1 MPDALRVAAMDCGTN
16 SLRLLVTDVR
26 GDQKRDVVRE
36 MRVVRLGQGVD
47 ETGRFHPDALERTL
61 AVTRE
66 FGELATVLGAERVRF
81 CATSAA
87 RDASN
92 ADELSDGVRSVL
104 GIDLEVLSGEEE
116 ARASFLGATRSL
128 AGPALVVDIG
138 GGSTELVVGAD
149 GDVGWSHSFDV
160 GSVRLTE
167 RFLRSDPASIDEVT
181 ALESYLDD
189 VLTPRLSGLDPVS
202 NLVGV
207 AGTITTVAAHALELP
222 SYDSSQIHGARIS
235 VDDVRTACLSL
246 LRMSVADRRALP
258 FMHPGRADVIGAGAM
273 ILDAGPES
281 VAHILQAF
289 GKAKTL
295 IWNGP
300 LGAFEIAPF
309 DTATNAAAARAAE
322 LTRAG
327 QLTSVAGGGDTVAAL
342 NGAGAAESFTYIS
355 TAGGAFLEWMEGK
368 DLPGVAALS
377 AREAA

>member
-258 FMHPGRADVIGAGAM
+258 FMHPGRGVTFGARIGPIRAPNVTLSGVGTRRRRRGWWPGGPRVDPRRSGDRTPRRRRRCRPRRGA
-273 ILDAGPES
+273 A
-281 VAHILQAF
+281 
-289 GKAKTL
+289 
-295 IWNGP
+295 
-300 LGAFEIAPF
+300 
-309 DTATNAAAARAAE
+309 
-322 LTRAG
+322 LTRRRRAG
-327 QLTSVAGGGDTVAAL
+327 DVRCRRRGRPA
-342 NGAGAAESFTYIS
+342 
-355 TAGGAFLEWMEGK
+355 TARRRSWHP
-368 DLPGVAALS
+368 PGR
-377 AREAA
+377 ARRRRWTLRGRRRCRRRRRRVT

>member
-116 ARASFLGATRSL
+116 ARASFLGATRSVS
-128 AGPALVVDIG
+128 GPALVVDIG

-202 NLVGV
+202 TLVGV

-222 SYDSSQIHGARIS
+222 SYDSSQIHGARIA
-235 VDDVRTACLSL
+235 VDDVRTACVSL

-273 ILDAGPES
+273 ILDAVLAS
-281 VAHILQAF
+281 VPLATDEVLVSEHDILD
-289 GKAKTL
+289 G
-295 IWNGP
+295 
-300 LGAFEIAPF
+300 IAW
-309 DTATNAAAARAAE
+309 
-322 LTRAG
+322 
-327 QLTSVAGGGDTVAAL
+327 
-342 NGAGAAESFTYIS
+342 GAAQR
-355 TAGGAFLEWMEGK
+355 
-368 DLPGVAALS
+368 S
-377 AREAA
+377 A

>member
-1 MPDALRVAAMDCGTN
+1 MPDALRVAAIDCGTN

-26 GDQKRDVVRE
+26 GDRKQDVVRE

-92 ADELSDGVRSVL
+92 ADELVDGVRSVL
-104 GIDLEVLSGEEE
+104 GIELEILTGEEE
-116 ARASFLGATRSL
+116 AQASFLGATRSVP
-128 AGPALVVDIG
+128 GSALVVDIG

-149 GDVGWSHSFDV
+149 GDVEWSHSFDV

-167 RFLRSDPASIDEVT
+167 RFLRGDPASVDEVT
-181 ALESYLDD
+181 ALESYLD
-189 VLTPRLSGLDPVS
+189 GLLRPQVAGLEPVTS
-202 NLVGV
+202 FVGV

-222 SYDSSQIHGARIS
+222 SYDSSRIHGARLS

-273 ILDAGPES
+273 ILDAVLATVPLATDTVTVSE
-281 VAHILQAF
+281 HDILD
-289 GKAKTL
+289 G
-295 IWNGP
+295 
-300 LGAFEIAPF
+300 IAWG
-309 DTATNAAAARAAE
+309 AAA
-322 LTRAG
+322 
-327 QLTSVAGGGDTVAAL
+327 S
-342 NGAGAAESFTYIS
+342 
-355 TAGGAFLEWMEGK
+355 
-368 DLPGVAALS
+368 
-377 AREAA
+377 